1 MTMALRFNSAA
12 TRSSNEWRTMQLKWA
27 VTFQRGHDLPAEERE
42 AGEVPVVT
50 SAGVSWLH
58 NKAIANAPGI
68 VTGRYGTIGVFH
80 LITKDYWPLNTTLYS
95 VNLHGN
101 NVAFVRYM
109 LEPLARLF
117 HVEAQKSAVPGIDRN
132 DIHTIP
138 VSVPPLSQQ
147 GAIANFLDKETA
159 RLDAIV
165 SAKE

>member
-1 MTMALRFNSAA
+1 
-12 TRSSNEWRTMQLKWA
+12 
-27 VTFQRGHDLPAEERE
+27 
-42 AGEVPVVT
+42 
-50 SAGVSWLH
+50 
-58 NKAIANAPGI
+58 I

-165 SAKE
+165 SAKEDWLQLVAEKRRALITRAITRGLNPAAQLRASGVSW